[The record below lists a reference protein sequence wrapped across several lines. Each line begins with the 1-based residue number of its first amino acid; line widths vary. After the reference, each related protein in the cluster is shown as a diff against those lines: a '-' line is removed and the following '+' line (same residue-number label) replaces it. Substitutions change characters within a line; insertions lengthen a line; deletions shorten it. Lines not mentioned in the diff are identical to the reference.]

1 MRRRG
6 KAPKGFR
13 ADDEKTLQIE
23 FNREHE
29 EYVERLRRE
38 RMENREKVKK
48 QAAMQRRRLLLEKQ
62 LREEQEETAK
72 DHRLE
77 FWLTLV
83 RARSNIRPHAPLSF
97 LMPHGPCPQLATC
110 LRHTHAHLAAYCHPS
125 LQIRQNATAP
135 SARLEVSS
143 VTARCVAKAL
153 WDNTSLTA
161 LDVSGCHLDDTS
173 GTYLAR
179 MLKHNSSLVKL
190 EMGSN
195 KFGPRTCAAL
205 AQSLSV
211 RTTSPTCQIK
221 GWPIGSS
228 RKLSHLHTFN
238 KGNNGWW
245 HSMLKLSIRLGCR

>member
-1 MRRRG
+1 MRRRDCVPGFIFRCLLSLSPCFAQMRRRG

-38 RMENREKVKK
+38 RLENREKVKK

-83 RARSNIRPHAPLSF
+83 RVPLSICPHPSISF
-97 LMPHGPCPQLATC
+97 LMPHACPMPRLATY
-110 LRHTHAHLAAYCHPS
+110 LRHTHAYLAPHFRPS
-125 LQIRQNATAP
+125 VQIRQNATAP

-211 RTTSPTCQIK
+211 RTISPHHQIR
-221 GWPIGSS
+221 GWPIDS
-228 RKLSHLHTFN
+228 
-238 KGNNGWW
+238 
-245 HSMLKLSIRLGCR
+245 